1 MKKALSVFIL
11 LTFSWLAAQ
20 SEFVFVY
27 FKDKPNKAA
36 FYANPTS
43 ELSQKSLDRRARFSI
58 PLNDQDAPIEAA
70 YIKNI
75 TDLGFTVKDYSKWMN
90 GVALHATPEQIETL
104 KAQSYVQSVESFI
117 KHPAPAKLTAQKVD
131 KFALFNKTTA
141 KTDFNYGLGLT
152 QINQINL
159 RPLHISGFT
168 GKGMTIAVI
177 DTGFPQV
184 DTGSVYDRIRNNG
197 QIKGGYNFI
206 GKNNFIYSNTLNNHG
221 SYVLGVIA
229 AYVENQFVGSAP
241 DADFYLYATE
251 DADNEV
257 PEEQLYWT
265 EAAEE
270 ADRKGVDLITTSLG
284 YYEFDDPR
292 YNLLYSDMDGKTSF
306 IARTA
311 QIATEKGIFVVAS
324 AGNEAQKPWHYI
336 ITPADNEKVFAVGA
350 VTAAGTSSSFS
361 SFGPNALGRV
371 KPDASARGTATY
383 MGYDNSVVSSSGTS
397 FSAPLAAGGIAC
409 LLQALPQKKVDE
421 ISELLR
427 QNASLYPDSTPQMGY
442 GILNFA
448 QTLEAALS
456 TSDLNKRGKIQIY
469 PNPVVKTFTIKT
481 DEIIKSVNLFDVTGR
496 KISGFKQEKFN
507 NIEHLAPGLYF
518 LQVETDK
525 NLYVEKLIKQ

>member
-141 KTDFNYGLGLT
+141 KTDFNYGLGLA

-206 GKNNFIYSNTLNNHG
+206 GKNNFI
-221 SYVLGVIA
+221 
-229 AYVENQFVGSAP
+229 
-241 DADFYLYATE
+241 
-251 DADNEV
+251 
-257 PEEQLYWT
+257 
-265 EAAEE
+265 
-270 ADRKGVDLITTSLG
+270 
-284 YYEFDDPR
+284 
-292 YNLLYSDMDGKTSF
+292 
-306 IARTA
+306 
-311 QIATEKGIFVVAS
+311 
-324 AGNEAQKPWHYI
+324 
-336 ITPADNEKVFAVGA
+336 
-350 VTAAGTSSSFS
+350 
-361 SFGPNALGRV
+361 
-371 KPDASARGTATY
+371 
-383 MGYDNSVVSSSGTS
+383 
-397 FSAPLAAGGIAC
+397 
-409 LLQALPQKKVDE
+409 
-421 ISELLR
+421 
-427 QNASLYPDSTPQMGY
+427 
-442 GILNFA
+442 
-448 QTLEAALS
+448 
-456 TSDLNKRGKIQIY
+456 
-469 PNPVVKTFTIKT
+469 
-481 DEIIKSVNLFDVTGR
+481 
-496 KISGFKQEKFN
+496 
-507 NIEHLAPGLYF
+507 
-518 LQVETDK
+518 
-525 NLYVEKLIKQ
+525 